1 MCGIYRLFDD
11 YGNSFPAY
19 CDFTSE
25 PGTAWTLVMSY
36 NQKNRGL
43 PQFSKTPFKFDAPVN
58 ENSQNWNVYRLGLS
72 RIRSLAAHSTHWR
85 ATCSYPSHGVDFT
98 DYVRGNFK
106 DFNVVDF
113 LGNGE
118 CKEVEYVNIRGHR
131 GVHLTAKFWQA
142 ENTLSL
148 HIDSSAAG
156 CEFNPT
162 AGAVVSEDNFGFY
175 AAINH
180 KFRCTRGEGSTT
192 QWWFGSHL

>member
-1 MCGIYRLFDD
+1 
-11 YGNSFPAY
+11 
-19 CDFTSE
+19 
-25 PGTAWTLVMSY
+25 MSY

-131 GVHLTAKFWQA
+131 GVHLTAKFWQV
-142 ENTLSL
+142 ENSLSL
-148 HIDSSAAG
+148 HIDSSDTRDTRSIRSYGEMDRRFGAKTG
-156 CEFNPT
+156 GFRERRESYGGRQSFRRSSEFGRT
-162 AGAVVSEDNFGFY
+162 SEVL
-175 AAINH
+175 
-180 KFRCTRGEGSTT
+180 KRW
-192 QWWFGSHL
+192 Q